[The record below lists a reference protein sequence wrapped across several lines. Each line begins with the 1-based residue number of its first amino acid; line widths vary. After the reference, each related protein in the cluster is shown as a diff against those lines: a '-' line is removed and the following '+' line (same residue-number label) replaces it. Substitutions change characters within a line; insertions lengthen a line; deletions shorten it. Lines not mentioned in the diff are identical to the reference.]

1 MKCEV
6 GLAECR
12 GKIRRVRGVDINVK
26 LLENRAPLWVT
37 EMRRDRK
44 TASGKIS
51 KRERGRT
58 ERETVY
64 LSAFLSEAEH
74 TLFSFI
80 MS

>member
-1 MKCEV
+1 MKV
-6 GLAECR
+6 GLAEC
-12 GKIRRVRGVDINVK
+12 GGESEVHGGVDMNVK
-26 LLENRAPLWVT
+26 LLENRAPFWVT
-37 EMRRDRK
+37 EMRRDSK

-58 ERETVY
+58 ERKSVS
-64 LSAFLSEAEH
+64 LSAFLSEAGH

>member
-1 MKCEV
+1 M
-6 GLAECR
+6 R
-12 GKIRRVRGVDINVK
+12 GGGVDINVK
-26 LLENRAPLWVT
+26 LLENRAPFWVT

-44 TASGKIS
+44 TARGKIS

-58 ERETVY
+58 ERKRLS
-64 LSAFLSEAEH
+64 LSASLSEAQH